1 MQHIDR
7 MKNIRVIVVILFICD
22 LIGYCIISIHHYDVE
37 KATTYLTKQAQL
49 KSQHECAR
57 YVRLAIQAGGCP
69 TYFHPASAKDYD
81 VFLPKLGFKEI
92 PITGYK
98 PVKGDIIV
106 IKPPQNQSEHE
117 HGHIAMF
124 NGKIWISD
132 FRQRDMYGGS
142 IYRQKGTDYHLF
154 RRSSGWGIRR
164 WIL

>member
-1 MQHIDR
+1 MFQNDSIVFGAILLYGIVSIRYYDID
-7 MKNIRVIVVILFICD
+7 
-22 LIGYCIISIHHYDVE
+22 
-37 KATTYLTKQAQL
+37 KAAAYLTDNAQP

-69 TYFHPASAKDYD
+69 TYFHPASAKEYD

-106 IKPPQNQSEHE
+106 IKPPQDQSGHE

-132 FRQRDMYGGS
+132 FRQRDTYGGS
-142 IYRQKGTDYHLF
+142 IYRKKGTDYHLF
-154 RRSSGWGIRR
+154 LRSSGWGIRR

>member
-1 MQHIDR
+1 MR
-7 MKNIRVIVVILFICD
+7 YAKLILLLFTCI
-22 LIGYCIISIHHYDVE
+22 LILWGVISIHYYNVD
-37 KATTYLTKQAQL
+37 KAVAYLTDNAQP

-69 TYFHPASAKDYD
+69 TYIHPSSAKEYD
-81 VFLPKLGFKEI
+81 TFLPKLGFKSI
-92 PITGYK
+92 PLTDYR

-106 IKPPQNQSEHE
+106 IKPPQDQSGHE

-124 NGKIWISD
+124 NGKKWISD
-132 FRQRDMYGGS
+132 FMQRDMYGGS
-142 IYRQKGTDYHLF
+142 VYRKKGTDYHLF

>member
-1 MQHIDR
+1 MSTHRTRI
-7 MKNIRVIVVILFICD
+7 VIGILVAVVILLYGIV
-22 LIGYCIISIHHYDVE
+22 SIHHYDVDE
-37 KATTYLTKQAQL
+37 ATAYLTDNAQP

-69 TYFHPASAKDYD
+69 TYFHPASAKEYD
-81 VFLPKLGFKEI
+81 TFLPKLGFKSI
-92 PITGYK
+92 PLTDYR

-117 HGHIAMF
+117 HGHIAMY
-124 NGKIWISD
+124 NGKKWISD
-132 FRQRDMYGGS
+132 FTQRDMYGGS
-142 IYRQKGTDYHLF
+142 IYRKKGTEYYLF

>member
-1 MQHIDR
+1 MFQNDSIVFGAILLYGIVSIRYYDID
-7 MKNIRVIVVILFICD
+7 
-22 LIGYCIISIHHYDVE
+22 
-37 KATTYLTKQAQL
+37 KAAAYLTDNAQP

-69 TYFHPASAKDYD
+69 TYFHPASAKEYD

-106 IKPPQNQSEHE
+106 IKPPQDQSGHE

-142 IYRQKGTDYHLF
+142 IYRKKGTDYHLF
-154 RRSSGWGIRR
+154 LRSSGWGIRR